1 MTKRIWLG
9 AACGTMIAITT
20 AAVGAEEPLALLPSP
35 LTLPKRIGPI
45 QYTGTPHRYDDPRL
59 GVSYQYGGDGLS
71 LTVYVYDAGETD
83 IADGADTRSTCREF
97 ETAKEGVEQSY
108 QEVQLKSQQLARV
121 NPPNE
126 RPQMREAISEF
137 EREGNPTISIIWIT
151 SAAKHFVK
159 LRLSMNPRLR
169 DELPEARR
177 TILSVMGEAIQPHL
191 STVDPKAEVPG
202 STMGFNLGGG
212 SDDELQA
219 GILYLMLLNTIADQS
234 PEQAPVC
241 GGEFIPSL
249 EAEAGVYRDMLG
261 LDEELART
269 RFGKRIAQIDQ
280 AGFLEEF
287 LWVDQHREAWGGSP
301 PPELTLPEYRA
312 WKKKNLK
319 RFKAPRFGTVTVD
332 HPRPL
337 PLEPITP

>member
-1 MTKRIWLG
+1 MKTWFWQAI
-9 AACGTMIAITT
+9 AAAAASIT
-20 AAVGAEEPLALLPSP
+20 AASAADANEPLALLPSP
-35 LTLPKRIGPI
+35 LMIPKRIGPME
-45 QYTGTPHRYDDPRL
+45 YTGTPHKYDDPRL

-71 LTVYVYDAGETD
+71 LTVYVYNAGETD
-83 IADGADTRSTCREF
+83 LADGADTRSTCREF
-97 ETAKEGVEQSY
+97 EIAKEGVEQAY
-108 QEVQLKSQQLARV
+108 QKVQLRSEQLARL
-121 NPPNE
+121 NPPHE
-126 RPQMREAISEF
+126 LPQMREALYEF
-137 EREGNPTISIIWIT
+137 EREGNPTISFIWIT

-191 STVDPKAEVPG
+191 APVDPKAEAPG
-202 STMGFNLGGG
+202 TTMGFTLGGG

-219 GILYLMLLNTIADQS
+219 GILYLMLMSTAADQV

-241 GGEFIPSL
+241 GGEFVPSL
-249 EAEAGVYRDMLG
+249 EAEAGVYRGMFALG
-261 LDEELART
+261 EVFAGT
-269 RFGKRIAQIDQ
+269 RFGKRIGQIDQ

-287 LWVDQHREAWGGSP
+287 LWVEKHREAWGTSP
-301 PPELTLPEYRA
+301 PPALMLPEYQA

-319 RFKAPRFGTVTVD
+319 RFKPPDFGTITLD

-337 PLEPITP
+337 PLEPVTP